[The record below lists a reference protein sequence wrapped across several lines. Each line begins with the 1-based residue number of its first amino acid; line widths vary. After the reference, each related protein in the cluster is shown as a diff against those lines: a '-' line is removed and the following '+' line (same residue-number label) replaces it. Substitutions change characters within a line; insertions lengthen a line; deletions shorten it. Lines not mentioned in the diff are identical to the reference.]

1 MTSNGWIHYI
11 VVMTRT
17 QIQLPDPLFK
27 RLRSIAKAKDLSLA
41 EIIRREMERYVD
53 TFPEDLGPKKPWKF
67 PVLQRGSGGFKVDP
81 ATTHAEADA
90 IMERFKWDEP
100 T

>member
-1 MTSNGWIHYI
+1 
-11 VVMTRT
+11 MTRT
-17 QIQLPDPLFK
+17 QTQLPDPLFK

-53 TFPEDLGPKKPWKF
+53 TFPDDLEPKKPWKF
-67 PVLQRGSGGFKVDP
+67 PVLTRGSGGFKADP
-81 ATTHAEADA
+81 ATTSVEVDA

-100 T
+100 TR